1 VANVAAAMEK
11 HVEQFLEALAAR
23 GASRATVC
31 AYRADLGA
39 YTAWLAA
46 RDLRPE
52 DATRADL
59 RAYAASLGARGLAP
73 SSRARALSAVR
84 ALHRRLLDT
93 GAAETD
99 PAADLPGPRR
109 PRRLPT
115 VVREPDAVRLL
126 DASWGDE
133 PLDLRDHALLELLY
147 GCGLRAAEACA
158 LDRGDVSPREVR
170 VNGKGERVRLV
181 PIGGPAYES
190 VAAWLARGRPEL
202 AVAESSDALLLSRR
216 GRRLEPS
223 AVRRALGRRLRF
235 VGLPP
240 ASPHALRHA
249 YATHMLE
256 HGGDLRAIQELL
268 GHSSLSTTEV
278 YTQVSVAHLRRSHA
292 LAHPRG

>member
-1 VANVAAAMEK
+1 MADEL
-11 HVEQFLEALAAR
+11 EEFLTALSAR
-23 GASRATVC
+23 GASQATVR
-31 AYRADLGA
+31 AYRADLHA
-39 YTAWLAA
+39 YRGWLDA
-46 RDLRPE
+46 RELRPT

-84 ALHRRLLDT
+84 ALHRRLADT
-93 GAAETD
+93 GAADAD
-99 PAADLPGPRR
+99 PAADLPGPKR

-115 VVREPDAVRLL
+115 VVAEPDAARLL
-126 DASWGDE
+126 DTRWGDE

-158 LDRGDVSPREVR
+158 LDRGDLSPREVR
-170 VNGKGERVRLV
+170 VHGKGAKVRLV
-181 PIGGPAYES
+181 PIGGPAYEA
-190 VAAWLARGRPEL
+190 VARWLADGRPEL
-202 AVAESSDALLLSRR
+202 ADADSGEALLLSRR

-223 AVRRALGRRLRF
+223 AVRRALGRRLRT
-235 VGLPP
+235 VGLPA

-278 YTQVSVAHLRRSHA
+278 YTQVSVAHLRRAHA
-292 LAHPRG
+292 MAHPRG

>member
-1 VANVAAAMEK
+1 MANVAAAMEK

-23 GASRATVC
+23 GASRATVR

-39 YTAWLAA
+39 YTAWLVA

-93 GAAETD
+93 GVADTD

-126 DASWGDE
+126 DATWGDE

-181 PIGGPAYES
+181 PIGGPAYEA
-190 VAAWLARGRPEL
+190 VAALARARAAG
-202 AVAESSDALLLSRR
+202 ARR
-216 GRRLEPS
+216 GRQR
-223 AVRRALGRRLRF
+223 RRAAALAPRPPPGAVGGAPRARPPPALRRAAAGEPARTAPRLRH
-235 VGLPP
+235 
-240 ASPHALRHA
+240 PHAGARRRPA
-249 YATHMLE
+249 CDPGTP
-256 HGGDLRAIQELL
+256 RA
-268 GHSSLSTTEV
+268 
-278 YTQVSVAHLRRSHA
+278 
-292 LAHPRG
+292 